1 MHENAVVVE
10 GVKKYYDGVRALDGV
25 SLRVKKGQIFALLGP
40 NGAGKT
46 TLTNILTTLDRPDS
60 GYAEVAGFSVEDKMK
75 VRERIGVVFQEP
87 ALDTRL
93 TARENLEFHA
103 MLYGMGKAERREKI
117 NRALELV
124 GLKDKADQLVEKFS
138 GGMKRKL
145 EMARAFVHDPEVLF
159 LDEPTLGLDVQTRRK
174 VWHYIRMLKDR
185 GITIFMTT
193 HYIEEAENLCD
204 RVAII
209 DRGKIVKAGSVD
221 ELKKELGEDTIYI
234 EFFEPCKLVSMLEK
248 LEGVLDVT
256 SGEDGRTIQITA
268 NRGDELIPEIFSVLN
283 RAGVKVKAVSMKRPG
298 LEDVFMKLTGRRFD
312 ETGET

>member
-1 MHENAVVVE
+1 MHAIVVE
-10 GVKKYYDGVRALDGV
+10 DVKKYYDSVKALDGV

-46 TLTNILTTLDRPDS
+46 TLTNILTTLDKPNS
-60 GYAEVAGFSVEDKMK
+60 GYAEVAGFSVEDKMR

-174 VWHYIRMLKDR
+174 VWHYIRMLKNR

-209 DRGKIVKAGSVD
+209 DRGKIVKAGNVD
-221 ELKKELGEDTIYI
+221 ELKKELGEDMIYI
-234 EFFEPCKLVSMLEK
+234 ELFEPCKLVNMLEK
-248 LEGVLDVT
+248 LEGIIDVT

-268 NRGDELIPEIFSVLN
+268 NRGDELIPKIFSVLN
-283 RAGVKVKAVSMKRPG
+283 QANVKVKAVSMKRPG

-312 ETGET
+312 ET